1 MGMQCTPI
9 ANTRPLLIGVC
20 PPVGDHKKGRF
31 DRMKEITNRS
41 QPQPTLSFQC
51 HKQGYRMTVPLPD
64 KDSGSGDFLN
74 SARSFRTW
82 KWRFWEQSRGVDL
95 TGLP

>member
-64 KDSGSGDFLN
+64 RTAAVVICSIQLAPFVHGSGVSGNRAEELI
-74 SARSFRTW
+74 
-82 KWRFWEQSRGVDL
+82 
-95 TGLP
+95 